1 MFDYQNVGCIDKLPE
16 DIREKVRLKKEED
29 LNNIGTAEYQLQE
42 GLLALKKYFRDNSS
56 NPIDLP
62 FAILKFINTRGAE
75 TIVESEEFK
84 EMTVIT
90 VVTLLSQTIKDSE
103 LLENINLV
111 MIRVLGTS
119 IGKSDYYKKMF
130 LNQNGKE
137 IISIRDMRKV
147 MDILEEMSVK
157 REEYLLELEI
167 KVRDREEQKGLSW
180 LTLDTLSFIKNERD
194 KIGLN
199 TQINVAEYL
208 DIVDK
213 CLNDGKVFDAVQI
226 CRLLKKDGFPI
237 EGKRDNILTGYENAT
252 IGEKDVKALA
262 IARKEGL
269 APSVNLL
276 NRLKGLW
283 S

>member
-157 REEYLLELEI
+157 REEYLLEL
-167 KVRDREEQKGLSW
+167 
-180 LTLDTLSFIKNERD
+180 
-194 KIGLN
+194 
-199 TQINVAEYL
+199 
-208 DIVDK
+208 
-213 CLNDGKVFDAVQI
+213 
-226 CRLLKKDGFPI
+226 
-237 EGKRDNILTGYENAT
+237 
-252 IGEKDVKALA
+252 
-262 IARKEGL
+262 
-269 APSVNLL
+269 
-276 NRLKGLW
+276 
-283 S
+283 